1 MADIIEFDPV
11 DTLSAGAFGVPGDRT
26 FIIQARKGSAVLSVL
41 VEKEQVAL
49 LSAEAEQFLERLDD
63 EYPEQVPPISP
74 LEAPVAEAVPLFRA
88 RLIGLGFDP
97 ERELVLLE
105 LREAAVEEEGEA
117 PPSLEESDGHVAR
130 LYASRAQLRAMA
142 RVGAEAVSGGRP
154 PCPLCDR
161 PMDPSGHICPR
172 WN

>member
-1 MADIIEFDPV
+1 MADIVEFDPV
-11 DTLSAGAFGVPGDRT
+11 DSLSAGSFGVPGDRT
-26 FIIQARKGSAVLSVL
+26 FLIQARKGSAVLSVL
-41 VEKEQVAL
+41 VEKEQIAL
-49 LSAEAEQFLERLDD
+49 LSVEAEQFLARLDD
-63 EYPEQVPPISP
+63 EYPEQVPAVSP

-105 LREAAVEEEGEA
+105 LRETAVDEEGEA
-117 PPSLEESDGHVAR
+117 PPSLEDSEGHVAR

-142 RVGAEAVSGGRP
+142 RIGAESVSGGRP

>member
-11 DTLSAGAFGVPGDRT
+11 DSLSAGAFGTPGERT
-26 FIIQARKGSAVLSVL
+26 FLIQARKGQATLSVL
-41 VEKEQVAL
+41 VEKEQIAL
-49 LSAEAEQFLERLDD
+49 LAIEAEQFLARLDD
-63 EYPEQVPPISP
+63 EYPESHPPVST
-74 LEAPVAEAVPLFRA
+74 LEDPVSEAVPLFRA

-105 LREAAVEEEGEA
+105 LREEAVEEEGET
-117 PPSLEESDGHVAR
+117 PPSLEESEGHIAR

-142 RVGAEAVSGGRP
+142 RIGAEAVSGGRP

>member
-11 DTLSAGAFGVPGDRT
+11 DTLSAGAFGMPGERT
-26 FIIQARKGSAVLSVL
+26 FIIQARKGAAVLSVL

-49 LSAEAEQFLERLDD
+49 LAAEAEQFLARLDD
-63 EYPEQVPPISP
+63 EYPETIPPISP
-74 LEAPVAEAVPLFRA
+74 LDEPVAEAVPLFRA

-105 LREAAVEEEGEA
+105 LRETAVEEEGEQ
-117 PPSLEESDGHVAR
+117 PPALEESEGHVAR
-130 LYASRAQLRAMA
+130 LYASRSQLRAMA
-142 RVGAEAVSGGRP
+142 RIGAEAVSGGRP
-154 PCPLCDR
+154 ACPLCDR
-161 PMDPSGHICPR
+161 PMDPTGHICPR

>member
-1 MADIIEFDPV
+1 MAEIIEFDPV
-11 DTLSAGAFGVPGDRT
+11 DTLSAGAFGIPGERT
-26 FIIQARKGSAVLSVL
+26 FLIQARKGSAVLSVL

-49 LSAEAEQFLERLDD
+49 LAAEAEQFLSRLDD
-63 EYPEQVPPISP
+63 EYPETVPPVSP
-74 LEAPVAEAVPLFRA
+74 LEEPVAEAVPLFRA

-105 LREAAVEEEGEA
+105 LRETAVEEEGEA
-117 PPSLEESDGHVAR
+117 PPALEESEGHVAR
-130 LYASRAQLRAMA
+130 LYASRSQLRAMA
-142 RVGAEAVSGGRP
+142 RIGAEAVSGGRP
-154 PCPLCDR
+154 ACPLCDR

>member
-11 DTLSAGAFGVPGDRT
+11 DTLSAGAFGVPGERT
-26 FIIQARKGSAVLSVL
+26 FLIQARKGSAVLSVL
-41 VEKEQVAL
+41 VEKEQIAL
-49 LSAEAEQFLERLDD
+49 LAAEAEQFLARLDD
-63 EYPEQVPPISP
+63 EYPETVPPVSA

-97 ERELVLLE
+97 DRELVLLE
-105 LREAAVEEEGEA
+105 LRETAVEEEGEQ
-117 PPSLEESDGHVAR
+117 PPALEDSEGHIAR
-130 LYASRAQLRAMA
+130 LYASRSQLRAMA
-142 RVGAEAVSGGRP
+142 RIGAESVSGGRP

-161 PMDPSGHICPR
+161 PMDPDGHICPR

>member
-11 DTLSAGAFGVPGDRT
+11 DSLSAGAFGTPGDRT
-26 FIIQARKGSAVLSVL
+26 FLIQARKGQATLSVL

-49 LSAEAEQFLERLDD
+49 LAIEAEQFLTRLDD
-63 EYPEQVPPISP
+63 EYPESQPAVST
-74 LEAPVAEAVPLFRA
+74 LEDPVSEAVPLFRA

-105 LREAAVEEEGEA
+105 LREEAVEEEGET
-117 PPSLEESDGHVAR
+117 PPSLEESDGHIAR

-142 RVGAEAVSGGRP
+142 RIGAEAVSGGRP

>member
-11 DTLSAGAFGVPGDRT
+11 DTLSAGAYGVPGERV
-26 FIIQARKGSAVLSVL
+26 FLIQARKGQALLSVL

-49 LSAEAEQFLERLDD
+49 LAAEAEQFLERLDD
-63 EYPEQVPPISP
+63 EYPEPPPAISP
-74 LEAPVAEAVPLFRA
+74 MEAPVAEAVPLFRA

-105 LREAAVEEEGEA
+105 LRETAVEEEGQA
-117 PPSLEESDGHVAR
+117 PPSLEDSEGHVAR
-130 LYASRAQLRAMA
+130 LYASRSQLRAMA
-142 RVGAEAVSGGRP
+142 RIGAEAGSDGRP
-154 PCPLCDR
+154 PCPLCAR
-161 PMDPSGHICPR
+161 PMDPSGPFCPR